1 MDEQLELAERIKVS
15 IKIGES
21 HFREF
26 KSALEQGPEG
36 ENPRAV
42 RKISKDIAETLVA
55 FANADGGELFVG
67 IEDDG
72 RTSGVPH
79 NDEHIEKMLKA
90 PFTNIHSETPLPTPR
105 VLKIPIGG
113 KGKAAGRNI
122 LYFTVPK
129 GTEYVY
135 LTSDGRCLQRH
146 DRETRP
152 VPAERIQYDRQER
165 LSREYDRS
173 FIDGAD
179 IGQLDPE
186 LLNRVTQKINPSL
199 SPEKMLQFLDLAEWQ
214 PLGLSM
220 RRAALLL
227 FAKDINRW
235 HPRSQVRVVKIA
247 GNEIGVGKEFNVI
260 RDDVVSDNIINIL
273 ARTWDVIRPHLA
285 ITRLG
290 THAVFQETLIYP
302 EEACME
308 ALINA
313 LAHRDY
319 SI

>member
-1 MDEQLELAERIKVS
+1 M
-15 IKIGES
+15 
-21 HFREF
+21 
-26 KSALEQGPEG
+26 
-36 ENPRAV
+36 
-42 RKISKDIAETLVA
+42 
-55 FANADGGELFVG
+55 
-67 IEDDG
+67 
-72 RTSGVPH
+72 
-79 NDEHIEKMLKA
+79 
-90 PFTNIHSETPLPTPR
+90 
-105 VLKIPIGG
+105 
-113 KGKAAGRNI
+113 
-122 LYFTVPK
+122 
-129 GTEYVY
+129 
-135 LTSDGRCLQRH
+135 
-146 DRETRP
+146 
-152 VPAERIQYDRQER
+152 
-165 LSREYDRS
+165 
-173 FIDGAD
+173 
-179 IGQLDPE
+179 
-186 LLNRVTQKINPSL
+186 
-199 SPEKMLQFLDLAEWQ
+199 
-214 PLGLSM
+214 
-220 RRAALLL
+220 L